1 VRSAEAIATPEAAA
15 SASSAR
21 LPGGVLVA
29 YALPATGVGYLTLLV
44 SMYLFKYATDVLLI
58 APAAMGVIFLVG
70 RVWDAVSDPLVGHL
84 SDRTRA
90 QMGRRRP
97 WLLAAALPLAIF
109 SLMPWVPPAG
119 LSGVMLALWVGAG
132 LLLFET
138 AVTMFYVPHTALAA
152 ELTLDHHERTRVFA
166 FRHFATGLGF
176 VLVAAAMQLMTT
188 SDDKRAT
195 AVALTLGGG
204 AATAL
209 LIVYS
214 VSRVREIAAHSGRG
228 GSRPLRAVVDVW
240 RNPHSRLLLMVF
252 LIESMGAATLGI
264 LGPYVMEYVIGDESL
279 FPRLLLSFFLPTVLF
294 IPIVLPLS
302 RRLGKKNTWAL
313 GMAISGVAFGLLVF
327 ATGPE
332 QAWIIYVSGVG
343 AGIGGAIGAMV
354 GPSVQADVVDYDEY
368 LTGERKEGVY
378 FAVWSF
384 ARKCAG
390 GIMGVITGVV
400 LQLVGFEPNVEQTE
414 ETKFALRSL
423 FAFLPGAG
431 YAIGLLLF
439 WRFGL
444 DEQEHAR
451 VRRELDRRNA
461 E

>member
-1 VRSAEAIATPEAAA
+1 
-15 SASSAR
+15 
-21 LPGGVLVA
+21 VLAA
-29 YALPATGVGYLTLLV
+29 YALPAAGMGYLSLLV
-44 SMYLFKYATDVLLI
+44 SLYLFKYATDVLLI
-58 APAAMGVIFLVG
+58 APAAIGTIFLVG

-84 SDRTRA
+84 SDRTRTRI
-90 QMGRRRP
+90 GRRRP
-97 WLLAAALPLAIF
+97 WLIASVVPLAFF
-109 SLMPWVPPAG
+109 SLMPWLPPAA
-119 LSGVMLALWVGAG
+119 LSGVALVLWVAGG

-138 AVTMFYVPHTALAA
+138 ATTMLFVPHTALAA

-166 FRHFATGLGF
+166 FRHVATGLGF
-176 VLVAAAMQLMTT
+176 LLVAAALQLMTT

-195 AVALTLGGG
+195 ALVLVLGGG
-204 AATAL
+204 VGTGLLVLYAAT
-209 LIVYS
+209 
-214 VSRVREIAAHSGRG
+214 RVREIAAHSGRG
-228 GSRPLRAVVDVW
+228 GGRPFRAFFDVW
-240 RNPHSRLLLMVF
+240 RNPHSRLLLIVF
-252 LIESMGAATLGI
+252 LIESMGAATLGL

-294 IPIVLPLS
+294 IPIALPLS

-327 ATGPE
+327 ASGPAD
-332 QAWIIYVSGVG
+332 AWIIYVSGVG
-343 AGIGGAIGAMV
+343 AGIGSAIGAMV

-390 GIMGVITGVV
+390 GIMGGITGIA

-414 ETKFALRSL
+414 STKLALRSL

-431 YAIGLLLF
+431 YAIGLVLF

-444 DEQEHAR
+444 DEKEHAR
-451 VRRELDRRNA
+451 VRLELDRRA
-461 E
+461 AAGPQEDPT